1 MKKRILL
8 SIITIT
14 LNNFEELLRTVESVR
29 DLELCEHIIINGGN
43 CLKTLAFLKNFSGRS
58 ISEPDQGI
66 SDAFNKGILLSTGD
80 AIIMLNSGDTLL
92 DRTYPARASQIL
104 DLDPQIDFVHA
115 DLIFEDRLIGPYIMR
130 PLRTKNVLS
139 PNIGRGMPYRH
150 QSMVVRKEV
159 YDRVG
164 FFNLNYI
171 CSDFDWISRWEL
183 GLKKS
188 CGKAYYS
195 QGDPVIIMDGGGI
208 SSTQERKI
216 ILEAIQIIKQRNRNV
231 GFLEKMKSDVA
242 LFKRL
247 VLFYCRFLL
256 KTMGFIN
263 ILIKLKRIK
272 YKKYFLQSSRQF
284 YKN

>member
-1 MKKRILL
+1 MKNRIFL

-29 DLELCEHIIINGGN
+29 DLNGCEHIIINGGE
-43 CLKTLAFLKNFSGRS
+43 CPQTLEFLQGYYGKSV
-58 ISEPDQGI
+58 SEPDQGI
-66 SDAFNKGILLSTGD
+66 SDAFNKGIRLSSGD
-80 AIIMLNSGDTLL
+80 AIIMLNSGDILL

-104 DLDPQIDFVHA
+104 DQDPQIDFVHA
-115 DLIFEDRLIGPYIMR
+115 DLIFEDTLIGSYIMR
-130 PLRTKNVLS
+130 PLRTKNILS

-159 YDRVG
+159 YGRVG

-171 CSDFDWISRWEL
+171 CSDFDWVCRWEL

-188 CGKAYYS
+188 HGKAYYS

-216 ILEAIQIIKQRNRNV
+216 ILEAIKIIRQRNKHIS
-231 GFLEKMKSDVA
+231 FLEKTRSYSA
-242 LFKRL
+242 LFRRL
-247 VLFYCRFLL
+247 VLFSVRVFLKKL
-256 KTMGFIN
+256 GFVN
-263 ILIKLKRIK
+263 ILVIIKRIK
-272 YKKYFLQSSRQF
+272 YKRFLII
-284 YKN
+284 K

>member
-1 MKKRILL
+1 MKNRIFL

-29 DLELCEHIIINGGN
+29 DLNGCEHIIINGGE
-43 CLKTLAFLKNFSGRS
+43 CPQTLEFLQGYYGKSV
-58 ISEPDQGI
+58 SEPDQGI
-66 SDAFNKGILLSTGD
+66 SDAFNKGIRLSSGD
-80 AIIMLNSGDTLL
+80 AIIMLNSGDILL

-104 DLDPQIDFVHA
+104 DQDPQIDFVHA
-115 DLIFEDRLIGPYIMR
+115 DLIFEDTLIGSYIMR

-159 YDRVG
+159 YGRVG

-171 CSDFDWISRWEL
+171 CSDFDWVCRWEL

-188 CGKAYYS
+188 HGKAYYS

-216 ILEAIQIIKQRNRNV
+216 FLEAIKIIRQRNKHIS
-231 GFLEKMKSDVA
+231 FLEKTRSYSA
-242 LFKRL
+242 LFRRL
-247 VLFYCRFLL
+247 VLFSVRVFLKKLGFVNILVIIKRKKYKRFL
-256 KTMGFIN
+256 I
-263 ILIKLKRIK
+263 IK
-272 YKKYFLQSSRQF
+272 
-284 YKN
+284 

>member
-1 MKKRILL
+1 MKNRIFL

-14 LNNFEELLRTVESVR
+14 LNNFEELLRTVESVQ
-29 DLELCEHIIINGGN
+29 DLNGCEHIIINGGESQQ
-43 CLKTLAFLKNFSGRS
+43 TLEFLKGYYGKSV
-58 ISEPDQGI
+58 SEPDQGI
-66 SDAFNKGILLSTGD
+66 SDAFNKGIRLSSGD
-80 AIIMLNSGDTLL
+80 AIIMLNSGDILL

-104 DLDPQIDFVHA
+104 DQDPQIDFVHA

-130 PLRTKNVLS
+130 PLRTKNILS

-150 QSMVVRKEV
+150 QSMIVRKEV
-159 YDRVG
+159 YSRVG

-188 CGKAYYS
+188 YGKAYYS

-216 ILEAIQIIKQRNRNV
+216 ILEAIQIIKQRNRYV
-231 GFLEKMKSDVA
+231 SFLEKIKSDVA

-272 YKKYFLQSSRQF
+272 YKKFLTI
-284 YKN
+284 K

>member
-1 MKKRILL
+1 MKNRIFL

-29 DLELCEHIIINGGN
+29 DLNGCEHIIINGGE
-43 CLKTLAFLKNFSGRS
+43 CPQTLEFLQGYYGKSV
-58 ISEPDQGI
+58 SEPDQGI
-66 SDAFNKGILLSTGD
+66 SDAFNKGIRLSSGD
-80 AIIMLNSGDTLL
+80 AIIMLNSGDILL

-104 DLDPQIDFVHA
+104 DQDPQIDFVHA

-216 ILEAIQIIKQRNRNV
+216 ILEAIKIIRQRNKHIS
-231 GFLEKMKSDVA
+231 FLEKTRSYSA
-242 LFKRL
+242 LFRRL
-247 VLFYCRFLL
+247 VLFSGRLL
-256 KTMGFIN
+256 LNTLGFEN
-263 ILIKLKRIK
+263 ILVKIKRIK
-272 YKKYFLQSSRQF
+272 YQTFLAI
-284 YKN
+284 K

>member
-1 MKKRILL
+1 MKKRIFL

-29 DLELCEHIIINGGN
+29 DLNGCEHIIINGGE
-43 CLKTLAFLKNFSGRS
+43 CPQTLEFVQGYNVKSV
-58 ISEPDQGI
+58 SEPDQGI
-66 SDAFNKGILLSTGD
+66 SDAFNKGIRLSSGD
-80 AIIMLNSGDTLL
+80 AIIMLNSGDILL

-104 DLDPQIDFVHA
+104 DQDPQIDFVHA
-115 DLIFEDRLIGPYIMR
+115 DLIFEDTLIGSYIMR

-159 YDRVG
+159 YGRVG

-171 CSDFDWISRWEL
+171 CSDFDWVCRWES

-188 CGKAYYS
+188 HGKAYYS

-208 SSTQERKI
+208 SSTQERRI
-216 ILEAIQIIKQRNRNV
+216 ILEAIQIIKQRNRYV
-231 GFLEKMKSDVA
+231 GFLEQMESDVA
-242 LFKRL
+242 LFTRL
-247 VLFYCRFLL
+247 VFFYCRFLL

-272 YKKYFLQSSRQF
+272 YKKFLTI
-284 YKN
+284 K

>member
-1 MKKRILL
+1 MKNRIFL

-29 DLELCEHIIINGGN
+29 DLNGCEHIIINGGE
-43 CLKTLAFLKNFSGRS
+43 CPQTLEFLQGYNGKSV
-58 ISEPDQGI
+58 SEPDQGI
-66 SDAFNKGILLSTGD
+66 SDAFNKGIRLSSGD
-80 AIIMLNSGDTLL
+80 AIIMLNSGDILL

-104 DLDPQIDFVHA
+104 DQDPQIDFVHA

-159 YDRVG
+159 YGRVG

-171 CSDFDWISRWEL
+171 CSDFDWVCRWEL

-188 CGKAYYS
+188 YGKAYYS

-216 ILEAIQIIKQRNRNV
+216 ILEAIKIIRQRNKHIS
-231 GFLEKMKSDVA
+231 FLEKTRSYSA
-242 LFKRL
+242 LFRRL
-247 VLFYCRFLL
+247 VLFSVRVFLKKL
-256 KTMGFIN
+256 GFVN
-263 ILIKLKRIK
+263 ILVIIKRIK
-272 YKKYFLQSSRQF
+272 YKRFLII
-284 YKN
+284 K

>member
-1 MKKRILL
+1 MKNRIFL

-29 DLELCEHIIINGGN
+29 DLNGCEHIIINGGE
-43 CLKTLAFLKNFSGRS
+43 CPQTLEFLQGYYGKSV
-58 ISEPDQGI
+58 SEPDQGI
-66 SDAFNKGILLSTGD
+66 SDAFNKGIRLSSGD
-80 AIIMLNSGDTLL
+80 AIIMLNSGDILL

-104 DLDPQIDFVHA
+104 DQDPQIDFVHA
-115 DLIFEDRLIGPYIMR
+115 DLIFEDSLIGSYIMR

-171 CSDFDWISRWEL
+171 CSDFDWVCRWEL

-188 CGKAYYS
+188 HGKAYYS

-216 ILEAIQIIKQRNRNV
+216 ILEAIKIIRQRNKHIS
-231 GFLEKMKSDVA
+231 FLEKTRSYSA
-242 LFKRL
+242 LFRRL
-247 VLFYCRFLL
+247 VLFSVRVFLKRL
-256 KTMGFIN
+256 GFVN
-263 ILIKLKRIK
+263 ILVIIKRIK
-272 YKKYFLQSSRQF
+272 YKRFLII
-284 YKN
+284 K

>member
-1 MKKRILL
+1 MKNRIFL

-14 LNNFEELLRTVESVR
+14 LNNFEELLQTVESVR
-29 DLELCEHIIINGGN
+29 DLNGCEHIIINGGE
-43 CLKTLAFLKNFSGRS
+43 CPQTLEFLQGYYGKSV
-58 ISEPDQGI
+58 SEPDQGI
-66 SDAFNKGILLSTGD
+66 SDAFNKGIRLSSGD
-80 AIIMLNSGDTLL
+80 AIIMLNSGDLLL

-104 DLDPQIDFVHA
+104 DQDPQIDFVHA
-115 DLIFEDRLIGPYIMR
+115 DLIFEDTLIGSYIMR

-159 YDRVG
+159 YGRVG

-171 CSDFDWISRWEL
+171 CSDFDWVCRWEL

-188 CGKAYYS
+188 HGKAYYS

-216 ILEAIQIIKQRNRNV
+216 ILEAIKIIRQRNKHIS
-231 GFLEKMKSDVA
+231 FLEKTRSYSA
-242 LFKRL
+242 LFRRL
-247 VLFYCRFLL
+247 VLFSVRVFLKKL
-256 KTMGFIN
+256 GFVN
-263 ILIKLKRIK
+263 ILVIIKRIK
-272 YKKYFLQSSRQF
+272 YKRFLII
-284 YKN
+284 K

>member
-1 MKKRILL
+1 MKNRIFL

-14 LNNFEELLRTVESVR
+14 FNNFEELLQTVESVR
-29 DLELCEHIIINGGN
+29 DLNGCEHIIINGGE
-43 CLKTLAFLKNFSGRS
+43 CPQTLEFLQGYNGKSV
-58 ISEPDQGI
+58 SEPDQGI
-66 SDAFNKGILLSTGD
+66 SDAFNKGIRLSSGD
-80 AIIMLNSGDTLL
+80 AIIMLNSGDILL

-104 DLDPQIDFVHA
+104 DQDPQIDFVHA
-115 DLIFEDRLIGPYIMR
+115 DLIFEDTLIGSYIMR

-159 YDRVG
+159 YGRVG

-171 CSDFDWISRWEL
+171 CSDFDWVCRWEL

-188 CGKAYYS
+188 HGKAYYS

-216 ILEAIQIIKQRNRNV
+216 ILEAIKIIRQRNKHIS
-231 GFLEKMKSDVA
+231 FLEKTRSYSA
-242 LFKRL
+242 LFRRL
-247 VLFYCRFLL
+247 VLFSVRVFLKKL
-256 KTMGFIN
+256 GFVN
-263 ILIKLKRIK
+263 ILVIIKRIK
-272 YKKYFLQSSRQF
+272 YKRFLII
-284 YKN
+284 K

>member
-1 MKKRILL
+1 MKNRIFL

-29 DLELCEHIIINGGN
+29 DLNGCEHIIINGGE
-43 CLKTLAFLKNFSGRS
+43 CPQTLEFLQGYNGKSV
-58 ISEPDQGI
+58 SEPDQGI
-66 SDAFNKGILLSTGD
+66 SDAFNKGIRLSSGD
-80 AIIMLNSGDTLL
+80 AIIMLNSGDILL

-104 DLDPQIDFVHA
+104 DQDPQIDFVHA
-115 DLIFEDRLIGPYIMR
+115 DLIFEDTLIGSYIMR

-159 YDRVG
+159 YGRVG

-171 CSDFDWISRWEL
+171 CSDFDWVCRWEL

-188 CGKAYYS
+188 HGKAYYS

-216 ILEAIQIIKQRNRNV
+216 ILEAIKIIRQRNKHIS
-231 GFLEKMKSDVA
+231 FLEKTRSYSA
-242 LFKRL
+242 LFRRL
-247 VLFYCRFLL
+247 VLFSVRVFLKKL
-256 KTMGFIN
+256 GFVN
-263 ILIKLKRIK
+263 ILVIIKRIK
-272 YKKYFLQSSRQF
+272 YKRFLII
-284 YKN
+284 K

>member
-1 MKKRILL
+1 MKNRIFL

-29 DLELCEHIIINGGN
+29 DLNGCEHIIINGGE
-43 CLKTLAFLKNFSGRS
+43 CPQTLEFLQGYSGKS
-58 ISEPDQGI
+58 ISEPDLGI
-66 SDAFNKGILLSTGD
+66 SDAFNKGIRLSSGD
-80 AIIMLNSGDTLL
+80 AIIMLNSGDILL

-104 DLDPQIDFVHA
+104 DQDPQIDFVHA
-115 DLIFEDRLIGPYIMR
+115 DLIFEDTLIGSYIMR

-159 YDRVG
+159 YGRVG

-171 CSDFDWISRWEL
+171 CSDFDWVCRWEL

-188 CGKAYYS
+188 HGKAYYS

-216 ILEAIQIIKQRNRNV
+216 ILEAIKIIRQRNKHIS
-231 GFLEKMKSDVA
+231 FLEKTRSYSA
-242 LFKRL
+242 LFRRL
-247 VLFYCRFLL
+247 VLFSVRVFLKKL
-256 KTMGFIN
+256 GFVN
-263 ILIKLKRIK
+263 ILVIIKRIK
-272 YKKYFLQSSRQF
+272 YKRFLII
-284 YKN
+284 K

>member
-1 MKKRILL
+1 MKNRIFL

-29 DLELCEHIIINGGN
+29 DLNGCEHIIINGGE
-43 CLKTLAFLKNFSGRS
+43 CPQTLEFLQGYNGKSV
-58 ISEPDQGI
+58 SEPDQGI
-66 SDAFNKGILLSTGD
+66 SDAFNKGIRLSSGD
-80 AIIMLNSGDTLL
+80 AIIMLNSGDILL

-104 DLDPQIDFVHA
+104 DQDPQIDFVHA
-115 DLIFEDRLIGPYIMR
+115 DLIFEDTLIGSYIMR

-171 CSDFDWISRWEL
+171 CSDFDWVCRWEL

-188 CGKAYYS
+188 HGKAYYS

-216 ILEAIQIIKQRNRNV
+216 ILEAIKIIRQRNKHIS
-231 GFLEKMKSDVA
+231 FLEKTRSYSA
-242 LFKRL
+242 LFRRL
-247 VLFYCRFLL
+247 VLFSVRVFLKKL
-256 KTMGFIN
+256 GFVN
-263 ILIKLKRIK
+263 ILVIIKRIK
-272 YKKYFLQSSRQF
+272 YKRFLII
-284 YKN
+284 K

>member
-1 MKKRILL
+1 MKNRIFL

-29 DLELCEHIIINGGN
+29 DLNGCEHIIINGGE
-43 CLKTLAFLKNFSGRS
+43 CPQTLEFLQGYNGKSV
-58 ISEPDQGI
+58 SEPDQGI
-66 SDAFNKGILLSTGD
+66 SDAFNKGIRLSSGD
-80 AIIMLNSGDTLL
+80 AIIMLNSGDILL

-104 DLDPQIDFVHA
+104 DQDPQIDFVHA
-115 DLIFEDRLIGPYIMR
+115 DLIFEDSLIGSYIMR

-159 YDRVG
+159 YGRVG

-171 CSDFDWISRWEL
+171 CSDFDWVCRWEL
-183 GLKKS
+183 DLKKS
-188 CGKAYYS
+188 HGQAYYS

-216 ILEAIQIIKQRNRNV
+216 ILEAVKIIRQHNKHIS
-231 GFLEKMKSDVA
+231 FLEKTRSYSA
-242 LFKRL
+242 LFRRL
-247 VLFYCRFLL
+247 VLFSVRVFLKKL
-256 KTMGFIN
+256 GFVN
-263 ILIKLKRIK
+263 ILVIIKRIK
-272 YKKYFLQSSRQF
+272 YKKFLII
-284 YKN
+284 K

>member
-1 MKKRILL
+1 MKNRIFL

-14 LNNFEELLRTVESVR
+14 LNNFEELLQTVESVR
-29 DLELCEHIIINGGN
+29 DLNGCEHIIINGGE
-43 CLKTLAFLKNFSGRS
+43 CPQTLEFLQGYYGKSV
-58 ISEPDQGI
+58 SEPDQGI
-66 SDAFNKGILLSTGD
+66 SDAFNKGIRLSSGD
-80 AIIMLNSGDTLL
+80 AIIMLNSGDILL

-104 DLDPQIDFVHA
+104 DQDPQIDFVHA
-115 DLIFEDRLIGPYIMR
+115 DLIFEDTLIGSYIMR

-150 QSMVVRKEV
+150 QSMIVRKEV
-159 YDRVG
+159 YGRVG

-216 ILEAIQIIKQRNRNV
+216 ILEAIKIIRQRNKHIS
-231 GFLEKMKSDVA
+231 FLEKTRSYSA
-242 LFKRL
+242 LFRRL
-247 VLFYCRFLL
+247 VLFSARVFLKKL
-256 KTMGFIN
+256 GFVN
-263 ILIKLKRIK
+263 ILVIIKRIK
-272 YKKYFLQSSRQF
+272 YKRFLII
-284 YKN
+284 K

>member
-1 MKKRILL
+1 MKNRIFL

-29 DLELCEHIIINGGN
+29 DLNGCEHIIINGGE
-43 CLKTLAFLKNFSGRS
+43 CPQTLEFLQGYYGKSV
-58 ISEPDQGI
+58 SEPDQGI
-66 SDAFNKGILLSTGD
+66 SDAFNKGIRLSSGD
-80 AIIMLNSGDTLL
+80 AIIMLNSGDILL

-104 DLDPQIDFVHA
+104 DQDPQIDFVHA
-115 DLIFEDRLIGPYIMR
+115 DLIFEDTLIGSYIMR

-216 ILEAIQIIKQRNRNV
+216 ILEAIKIIRERNKNIS
-231 GFLEKMKSDVA
+231 FQEKTRSYSA
-242 LFKRL
+242 LFRRL
-247 VLFYCRFLL
+247 VLFSGRVFLKKL
-256 KTMGFIN
+256 GFVN
-263 ILIKLKRIK
+263 ILVIIKRIK
-272 YKKYFLQSSRQF
+272 YKRFLII
-284 YKN
+284 K

>member
-1 MKKRILL
+1 MKNRIFL

-14 LNNFEELLRTVESVR
+14 LNNFEELLQTVESVR
-29 DLELCEHIIINGGN
+29 DLNGCEHIIINGGE
-43 CLKTLAFLKNFSGRS
+43 CPQTLEFLQGYNGKSV
-58 ISEPDQGI
+58 SEPDQGI
-66 SDAFNKGILLSTGD
+66 SDAFNKGIRLSSGD
-80 AIIMLNSGDTLL
+80 AIIMLNSGDILL

-104 DLDPQIDFVHA
+104 DQDPQIDFVHA

-130 PLRTKNVLS
+130 PLRTKNILS

-159 YDRVG
+159 YGRVG

-171 CSDFDWISRWEL
+171 CSDFDWVCRWEL

-188 CGKAYYS
+188 HGKAYYS

-216 ILEAIQIIKQRNRNV
+216 ILEAIKIIRQRNKHIS
-231 GFLEKMKSDVA
+231 FLEKTRSYSA
-242 LFKRL
+242 LFRRL
-247 VLFYCRFLL
+247 VLFSVRVFLKKL
-256 KTMGFIN
+256 GFVN
-263 ILIKLKRIK
+263 ILVIIKRIK
-272 YKKYFLQSSRQF
+272 YKRFLII
-284 YKN
+284 K

>member
-1 MKKRILL
+1 MKNRIFL

-29 DLELCEHIIINGGN
+29 DLNGCEHIIINGGE
-43 CLKTLAFLKNFSGRS
+43 CPQTLEFLQGYNGKSV
-58 ISEPDQGI
+58 SEPDQGI
-66 SDAFNKGILLSTGD
+66 SDAFNKGIRLSSGE
-80 AIIMLNSGDTLL
+80 AIIMLNSGDILL

-104 DLDPQIDFVHA
+104 DKDPQIDFVHA
-115 DLIFEDRLIGPYIMR
+115 DLIFEDTLIGPYIMR
-130 PLRTKNVLS
+130 PLRTKNTLS

-216 ILEAIQIIKQRNRNV
+216 ILEAIKIIRQRNKHIS
-231 GFLEKMKSDVA
+231 FLEKTRSYSA
-242 LFKRL
+242 LFRRL
-247 VLFYCRFLL
+247 VLFFVRVFLKKL
-256 KTMGFIN
+256 GFVN
-263 ILIKLKRIK
+263 ILVIIKRIK
-272 YKKYFLQSSRQF
+272 YKRFLII
-284 YKN
+284 K